1 MRGTVDSL
9 LSARP
14 FVETMPAVYRLD
26 PRTRQLCAAFDEVLA
41 PILATLDSFSA
52 YLDPYTTPE
61 DLLGWLA
68 GWVGITFDGHESES
82 RRRDLIAAGV
92 RTMATRG
99 TVRGIR
105 EAVVAVFDVEPE
117 IEESGGSAAST
128 TAGTPPPGS
137 PHPILVVRMTVADPN
152 GTDDRRL
159 DALVEAVKPAHIP
172 HRVEI
177 SVAPSGG

>member
-14 FVETMPAVYRLD
+14 LIETMPAVYRQD
-26 PRTRQLCAAFDEVLA
+26 PRTRQLCDAFDRVLA

-61 DLLGWLA
+61 DMLEWLA
-68 GWVGITFDGHESES
+68 GWIGLSFDGHESEE

-92 RTMATRG
+92 RTMTILG
-99 TVRGIR
+99 TARGIR
-105 EAVVAVFDVEPE
+105 EAVSAVFDIEPE
-117 IEESGGSAAST
+117 IEESGGSIAST
-128 TAGTPPPGS
+128 TAGTAPPGS
-137 PHPILVVRMTVADPN
+137 PHPLLVVRLTVADP
-152 GTDDRRL
+152 TMLDERRL
-159 DALVEAVKPAHIP
+159 NALVEVVKPAHIP

-177 SVAPSGG
+177 TAAVG